1 MSSEIKQS
9 IELKV
14 IDALTSLNSS
24 KNLVANITNTVSQN
38 LVANV
43 ELALGA
49 SPIMFYM
56 PNEAREFVSIANSA
70 YINLGTVIPIY
81 EQTIPAML
89 VALKDKKLP
98 WVLDPV
104 AVGFG
109 ELRNKLF
116 NQMPE
121 TKIFPSVIRGNASEI
136 ITLANLWGVTNNKLQ
151 RALGTDTINST
162 QEAENSAV
170 LLARCINGIVAVSGE
185 VDFVTDGQNAFY
197 LQGGSYVMEKIT
209 GMGCSLG
216 GAIASFLTVTSPL
229 YAALS
234 ASILYKIAGEISLK
248 ASQGIGDFV
257 ANFINSL
264 NKITETQI
272 LENKVL
278 TNKNLSV

>member
-1 MSSEIKQS
+1 MSSKIKES
-9 IELKV
+9 IELK
-14 IDALTSLNSS
+14 IIEALTSLKSS

-56 PNEAREFVSIANSA
+56 PDEATEFVSIANSA

-104 AVGFG
+104 AVGYG

-116 NQMPE
+116 NQMQE
-121 TKIFPSVIRGNASEI
+121 TKAFPSVIRGNASEI
-136 ITLANLWGVTNNKLQ
+136 ITLANLWRKTSNKTQ
-151 RALGTDTINST
+151 RARGTEAINST

-170 LLARCINGIVAVSGE
+170 LLAQYTKGIVAVSGE
-185 VDFVTDGQNAFY
+185 VDFITDGQDAFY
-197 LQGGSYVMEKIT
+197 LQGGSDVMEKIT

-229 YAALS
+229 YATIS
-234 ASILYKIAGEISLK
+234 ASILYKIAGGLSFK

-257 ANFINSL
+257 ANFLNSI
-264 NKITETQI
+264 NKITESQI